1 MDQFDS
7 KVNKMKLDI
16 DEINKE
22 IKQIQKVKNNNL
34 IFKLINFR
42 NTKRKKEIYLIQ

>member
-1 MDQFDS
+1 MNHFDS

-22 IKQIQKVKNNNL
+22 IKQIQKVKNNDL

-42 NTKRKKEIYLIQ
+42 NIKRKKEIYLIQ